1 MSAAAAGRV
10 KVLGYLGRA
19 LSLELS
25 AVQQYST
32 HARLAQ
38 VWGLTD
44 VAEKFRNESRE
55 EMEHVERIIA
65 RMLSMG
71 GVPNASMLRPVQ
83 AGASLAELLVK
94 NQQLEQQLVQLYS
107 DAATFCRSQVDS
119 DNRVFFETL
128 LTEEQSHGAELAQW
142 LGQVQGQDVARP
154 THGATF

>member
-1 MSAAAAGRV
+1 MGAAARIQ
-10 KVLGYLGRA
+10 VLGYLGRA

-32 HARLAQ
+32 HAHLAQ

-55 EMEHVERIIA
+55 EMGHVERIIA

-83 AGASLAELLVK
+83 VGTNLAELLIK
-94 NQQLEQQLVQLYS
+94 NHQLEHQLIQLYS
-107 DAATFCRSQVDS
+107 DAAAFCRSQADS

-128 LTEEQSHGAELAQW
+128 LAEEQSHGAELAQW
-142 LGQVQGQDVARP
+142 HAQVQGQEITRP

>member
-1 MSAAAAGRV
+1 
-10 KVLGYLGRA
+10 
-19 LSLELS
+19 
-25 AVQQYST
+25 
-32 HARLAQ
+32 
-38 VWGLTD
+38 
-44 VAEKFRNESRE
+44 
-55 EMEHVERIIA
+55 
-65 RMLSMG
+65 
-71 GVPNASMLRPVQ
+71 
-83 AGASLAELLVK
+83 VK

>member
-1 MSAAAAGRV
+1 MGAAARV
-10 KVLGYLGRA
+10 QVLGYLGRA

-32 HARLAQ
+32 HAHLAQ
-38 VWGLTD
+38 VWGLVD
-44 VAEKFRNESRE
+44 VAEKFRTESRE
-55 EMEHVERIIA
+55 EMGHVERIIA

-71 GVPNASMLRPVQ
+71 GIPNASMLRPVRV
-83 AGASLAELLVK
+83 GANLAELLVK
-94 NQQLEQQLVQLYS
+94 NHQLEHELVRLYS
-107 DAATFCRSQVDS
+107 DASAFCRSQADS

-128 LTEEQSHGAELAQW
+128 LAEEQSHGAELAQW